1 MSKAVIPTWSAM
13 SGSSD
18 EAAASVEALLDFCE
32 EVEEHEE
39 PPAVDKNRLEH
50 WNQ

>member
-1 MSKAVIPTWSAM
+1 M

-32 EVEEHEE
+32 EVEEHDE

-50 WNQ
+50 SVVKDAADEGD